1 MPRTIDARGDQE
13 EYRIVCKPFLDFYR
27 AQLPT
32 DGDLAQEAS
41 YDFLNIGTLPGSF
54 KHRIEFMLD
63 AKEEQIELKIHRI
76 AKPLSDKLKNYTR
89 SVARKGKVLS
99 LGPFPVHIQPG
110 TRCLVIKKS
119 TDEIDE
125 AIVTAME
132 NYQDDWG
139 YDDTDRDDTYQN
151 DTRRDDTDSG
161 ENTDSDEDYHDDA
174 DNAIVSGSA
183 RPSQPC
189 SLGNSHDGPV
199 PVLRRSISPCPQYS
213 SGDDEKAHNDDSGG
227 QNIPADSAQ
236 QTAAT
241 YNAAASSASGNTNKS
256 SATNA
261 STSTSMASSLGRGR
275 IASKADTARAASR
288 AFRPSRQVSGR
299 VASNSQTSIGV
310 PQGMST
316 STPTARPQGNIGHNP
331 SENVPRT
338 GDASSSSYPGS
349 FSMAPGSQS
358 GLSPRNK
365 RPAPTEG
372 DNRRP
377 TKRIYTGGDGAA
389 DYPSQIASRPGPAG
403 NLVASYLA
411 AENSASFENRR
422 DPPARRGNGDYY
434 RPSANT
440 VRLPSMATPSRRPVT
455 AQDYSFSNRYRDRD
469 SEFSVDHGM
478 AGLNLNQGV
487 PASGSP
493 SRGPTAP
500 APRRQDTAAPS
511 TTPAGSSG
519 PSSRPLHVDSPSP
532 RPGSS
537 YRPARNPG
545 PSGSSQQ
552 APGFNGR
559 DPVDRRTRRPW
570 RQ

>member
-13 EYRIVCKPFLDFYR
+13 EYRIVCKPFLEFYR
-27 AQLPT
+27 DQLPT
-32 DGDLAQEAS
+32 DGAQEAS

-110 TRCLVIKKS
+110 TRCLVIKQS

-151 DTRRDDTDSG
+151 NTHRDDTDIG
-161 ENTDSDEDYHDDA
+161 DTDSDEDYQNDA
-174 DNAIVSGSA
+174 DNDIVSGSV
-183 RPSQPC
+183 RPSQSC

-199 PVLRRSISPCPQYS
+199 PILRRSISPCPQYS

-227 QNIPADSAQ
+227 QNIPADVAQ
-236 QTAAT
+236 QTAAIS
-241 YNAAASSASGNTNKS
+241 NAAASSTSGNTNES

-261 STSTSMASSLGRGR
+261 STSTSMISSPGRGR
-275 IASKADTARAASR
+275 IASKADTTRAATR
-288 AFRPSRQVSGR
+288 AFRSSKQVSGR

-310 PQGMST
+310 PQAMST
-316 STPTARPQGNIGHNP
+316 STPTARPGQDIGHNR
-331 SENVPRT
+331 SDNVPRT
-338 GDASSSSYPGS
+338 RDASSNSYPGP

-358 GLSPRNK
+358 GLSARNK

-372 DNRRP
+372 DNRRS
-377 TKRIYTGGDGAA
+377 TKRIHTGGDGAA
-389 DYPSQIASRPGPAG
+389 DYPSQRASRSGPAE
-403 NLVASYLA
+403 NLVTSYPT

-422 DPPARRGNGDYY
+422 DPPARRGSGDYY
-434 RPSANT
+434 RPSANA

-455 AQDYSFSNRYRDRD
+455 AQDYSCSNRYRDRD
-469 SEFSVDHGM
+469 SEFSVHHGM

-487 PASGSP
+487 PTSGSP

-511 TTPAGSSG
+511 TTPAGISG

-545 PSGSSQQ
+545 PSGTSQQ
-552 APGFNGR
+552 HPGFNGR
-559 DPVDRRTRRPW
+559 DPVNRRARPPW